1 MTKEEA
7 KLVLDNARPQTKE
20 IDRQFY
26 DDEDLNNALN
36 MAIKALEQQP
46 CDDCVSRA
54 DARHL
59 IAESFRKN
67 LLGITFN
74 KMFETLYKGIDELPP
89 VTPTMSSSDDCIARQ
104 PLIDNWNCCAD
115 MLMGEGD
122 SAIVMDWI
130 FDAPPVT
137 PTRRWIPVSE
147 SLPKENGLY
156 QCTVIL
162 NDLPRTMELFYK
174 NGKWLDNRRI
184 NMFDTYDIYGYGNTK
199 EKHKLSYQELISEF
213 EWNQVIIAWQPLP
226 RPYEEKRGNSD
237 GRN

>member
-1 MTKEEA
+1 MKLIYNRSALIEMTREQAIAILRYNSNVIHQTINGETDPNEVEA
-7 KLVLDNARPQTKE
+7 LD
-20 IDRQFY
+20 I
-26 DDEDLNNALN
+26 
-36 MAIKALEQQP
+36 AIKALEQQP
-46 CDDCVSRA
+46 CETAIDTKEVFNILRRNYRGQSVSVDGYCVPANYRE
-54 DARHL
+54 D
-59 IAESFRKN
+59 I
-67 LLGITFN
+67 
-74 KMFETLYKGIDELPP
+74 YDEIKAL
-89 VTPTMSSSDDCIARQ
+89 
-104 PLIDNWNCCAD
+104 
-115 MLMGEGD
+115 
-122 SAIVMDWI
+122 
-130 FDAPPVT
+130 PPVT

-226 RPYEEKRGNSD
+226 RPYEEKRGSENEV
-237 GRN
+237 N